1 MTTGPAATDGPPPA
15 GLWGTADSAGPPPAV
30 AEAWR
35 SAGWW
40 RTGTFLDDLYRTA
53 AADGTRTALIAD
65 RAHHPADLRL
75 RRLSYAQLATYVD
88 RYAAALRSLGLRA
101 GDPVAYQLPSWWE
114 AAALTLAVWRI
125 GAVAVPVLPVVRAGG
140 LERILAATQA
150 RLCVVPDVWEG
161 HAHAEVLDGLAP
173 RLPWLRRRAV
183 LRTTPGGPGRASGHA
198 PAPGTLD
205 FDAYFTRTPHERGPH
220 ACPPGLPGA
229 RPGDPALLIT
239 VMALGERFRAVLHSP
254 DTLYAPLAAAR
265 TLPGPVPRPGEVFFS
280 ALPFTSLASLAHSL
294 CWPLALG
301 GTAVLQDVWDPNRY
315 LDLLAEAGV
324 NQAYASPAQWAEVL
338 TAHGTRATPEPAA
351 PPALRLLLSGGRT
364 PTPPELLAALPEAL
378 GAPVRSLWGAPE
390 VALGTLGGVGDPTEG
405 APLPGLELDSRD
417 GGELWVRG
425 PAVAHAVWPFGADR
439 AVLPWQQDG
448 GWLATGDRG
457 DAARARVTGRAGHR
471 TGAAF
476 LVPVAELEEALAAHP
491 GVREAAVVE
500 YGDPEHGELPC
511 AVVVP
516 AVEAESPGLVE
527 LREWLAGAGLAP
539 AALPTRLELVGSLPR
554 AEDGTLRKDAL
565 RAWLSGL
572 RPGEPR
578 TAPK

>member
-1 MTTGPAATDGPPPA
+1 MTTEPMAAADGPPPA
-15 GLWGTADSAGPPPAV
+15 ALWSSAGPPPAV
-30 AEAWR
+30 ADAYR

-53 AADGTRTALIAD
+53 AADGTRTALVAD
-65 RAHHPADLRL
+65 RAHHPAGLRL

-161 HAHAEVLDGLAP
+161 HAHAEVLAGLAP

-183 LRTTPGGPGRASGHA
+183 IRTASGPET
-198 PAPGTLD
+198 PAPRTEGALD
-205 FDAYFTRTPHERGPH
+205 FDAYFTRTAHERGPH

-254 DTLYAPLAAAR
+254 DTLHAPLAAAR
-265 TLPGPVPRPGEVFFS
+265 TLPGPVPQPGEVFCS
-280 ALPFTSLASLAHSL
+280 ALPLTSLASLAHSL

-301 GTAVLQDVWDPNRY
+301 GTGVLQDVWDPNRY

-324 NQAYASPAQWAEVL
+324 SQAYASPAQWSEVL
-338 TAHGTRATPEPAA
+338 TAHRTRATRGAGPL
-351 PPALRLLLSGGRT
+351 PALRLLLSGGRT

-390 VALGTLGGVGDPTEG
+390 VALGTLGGVHDPTEG
-405 APLPGLELDSRD
+405 APLPGLELDSRE
-417 GGELWVRG
+417 GGALWVRG

-439 AVLPWQQDG
+439 AVLPWEQDD

-457 DAARARVTGRAGHR
+457 DATRVTGRAGHR

-500 YGDPEHGELPC
+500 YGDPQHGELPC

-527 LREWLAGAGLAP
+527 LREWLLGAGLAP

-565 RAWLSGL
+565 RGWLSGL
-572 RPGEPR
+572 RPGAPR
-578 TAPK
+578 TTLR